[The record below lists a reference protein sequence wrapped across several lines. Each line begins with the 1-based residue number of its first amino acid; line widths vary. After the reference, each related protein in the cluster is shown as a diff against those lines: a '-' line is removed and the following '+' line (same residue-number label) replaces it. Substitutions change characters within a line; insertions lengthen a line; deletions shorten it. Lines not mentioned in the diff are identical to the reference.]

1 MHVKGDVA
9 DALKLLAGNIF
20 VSAAISV
27 TDVIFVFLIRS
38 GSKYIAA
45 SEWKWMGQLCAD
57 HNTGIALFVLNFG
70 LILGV
75 LVWK

>member
-27 TDVIFVFLIRS
+27 TDAIFVFPIRS

-45 SEWKWMGQLCAD
+45 SE
-57 HNTGIALFVLNFG
+57 
-70 LILGV
+70 
-75 LVWK
+75 